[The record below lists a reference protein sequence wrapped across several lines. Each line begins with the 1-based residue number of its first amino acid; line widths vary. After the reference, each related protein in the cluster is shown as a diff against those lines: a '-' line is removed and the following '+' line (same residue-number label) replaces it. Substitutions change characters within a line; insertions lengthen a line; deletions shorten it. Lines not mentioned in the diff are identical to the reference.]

1 MRRSTRS
8 RNRSQHALTDLPLVP
23 LIDVALTLLI
33 IFMVTSPM
41 IQNAIKVEL
50 PKGKIN
56 EAGKGESSAELV
68 VYVDKHNK
76 IYLDGTTYKPEEI
89 LAVVKKRVGNEKD
102 KIVVVKADRD
112 SAYGPV
118 MELVDHMK
126 GVGGLKYVL
135 FGTTRQNV

>member
-1 MRRSTRS
+1 MRRSLRS
-8 RNRSQHALTDLPLVP
+8 RKNSQHALTELPLVP

-56 EAGKGESSAELV
+56 EAGKGGPSSELI
-68 VYVDKHNK
+68 VYVDKQNK
-76 IYLDGTTYKPEEI
+76 IFFEGTAYKAEDI
-89 LAVVKKRVGNEKD
+89 LPLVKKRVGNEKD
-102 KIVVVKADRD
+102 KVVVVKADRD

-135 FGTTRQNV
+135 FGTTKQHA

>member
-1 MRRSTRS
+1 MRRSLRS
-8 RNRSQHALTDLPLVP
+8 RNRSSHALTELPLVP

-33 IFMVTSPM
+33 IFMVTTPM

-56 EAGKGESSAELV
+56 EAGKGGSSSELT
-68 VYVDKHNK
+68 VYVDKQSK
-76 IYLDGTTYKPEEI
+76 IFFEGNAYRQEEI
-89 LAVVKKRVGNEKD
+89 LNVVKKRVGNEKD
-102 KIVVVKADRD
+102 KVVVVKADRD

-135 FGTTRQNV
+135 FGTTRQQA